1 MTSGDITMV
10 VTFAGALSDHLEP
23 NHGIVWDIYKRE
35 IVRGIYVEHVQWD
48 DILSKNWV
56 FLLE

>member
-1 MTSGDITMV
+1 MV